1 MCKYWKCYQRIT
13 DIAGDMRKRSENMRE
28 TDYEY
33 DYPEPD
39 ELEPE
44 DEYLD
49 YLEDISRSIENCS
62 ERLW

>member
-1 MCKYWKCYQRIT
+1 
-13 DIAGDMRKRSENMRE
+13 MRE